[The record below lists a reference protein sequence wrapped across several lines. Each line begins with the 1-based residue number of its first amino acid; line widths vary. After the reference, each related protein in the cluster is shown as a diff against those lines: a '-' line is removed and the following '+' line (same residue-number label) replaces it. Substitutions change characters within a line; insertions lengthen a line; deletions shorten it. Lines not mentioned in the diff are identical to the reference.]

1 MNNLEK
7 YKNSYTI
14 NQSYEPN
21 KSINTNHKQQLI
33 QIINKMMLE
42 LRKQTITEK
51 DQETIKNYKQEI
63 NNAIY
68 QIQTISTLAKEMKEI
83 DQEDYE
89 SMLKMI
95 ENYYSQYLTI
105 TNILASQ
112 KKQVKKIK
120 NIKNKKTDEET
131 KNILV
136 FLKDKKTED
145 FCMLKDLEANGKK
158 DLQSLFHKALASNIK
173 KLTSSYF
180 EDIRSTQKIKKIKN
194 NSLPTKRDETYPWEV
209 RRKDST
215 RMSIIFL
222 KTCPENLEKIKTFYN
237 LPKLENIIL
246 VGGIIKVADE
256 YNKLAPLTKQI
267 EDNRDYINYLNSL
280 FSNPN
285 TNIDTLN
292 KIISESEIIDKTLK
306 DSPKQK

>member
-7 YKNSYTI
+7 YKNSYTT
-14 NQSYEPN
+14 NQSYEIETQ
-21 KSINTNHKQQLI
+21 SSTNHKHQLI

-42 LRKQTITEK
+42 LRTQTITEK

-68 QIQTISTLAKEMKEI
+68 QIQTISTLAKEMKKI

-89 SMLKMI
+89 SMLKMT

-105 TNILASQ
+105 TNILESQ
-112 KKQVKKIK
+112 KKQVKEIK
-120 NIKNKKTDEET
+120 NIKKQKTDEET

-145 FCMLKDLEANGKK
+145 FCMLKDLEANEKK

-173 KLTSSYF
+173 TLTSSYF

-222 KTCPENLEKIKTFYN
+222 KTCQENLEKLKTFYN
-237 LPKLENIIL
+237 LPNLENIIL

-267 EDNRDYINYLNSL
+267 EDNRDYINQLNSL

-285 TNIDTLN
+285 TDIDILN

-306 DSPKQK
+306 DTPKQK